1 MTETVAVIAG
11 LDDNRAVRVL
21 RLVLDRQGSLVDA
34 AELRRDQDHL
44 AEALP
49 GALAEGLADPDPGA
63 TAGDL
68 ARTALAH
75 LAATGQASPELIE
88 QAAAIEPGPGER
100 ELLTL
105 AVGALVL
112 LAFRTD
118 LQLEHDPGHGWKIK
132 VRTKPLSDS
141 AVGKILGQLF
151 GTYLKP

>member
-1 MTETVAVIAG
+1 MTDTEAVIAG
-11 LDDNRAVRVL
+11 LDDARAIAVL
-21 RLVLDRQGSLVDA
+21 QLVLDRQGVLTDA
-34 AELRRDQDHL
+34 ADLRREQDHL

-49 GALAEGLADPDPGA
+49 GALSEGLAEPEPGA

-75 LAATGQASPELIE
+75 LAATGQVSQGLIA

-100 ELLTL
+100 ELVTF

-112 LAFRTD
+112 LAFRTE
-118 LQLEHDPGHGWKIK
+118 LQLDHDPGQGWKIK
-132 VRTKPLSDS
+132 VRTRPLSDS

-151 GTYLKP
+151 GAYLKP